1 MAFQK
6 LPTTFKIVAF
16 REAMKPGDIK
26 TVAKRTGYS
35 FDMASKTLRGLRN
48 NETIVNTA
56 YRLVKD
62 RNPLTFA

>member
-1 MAFQK
+1 MK
-6 LPTTFKIVAF
+6 L
-16 REAMKPGDIK
+16 GDIA
-26 TVAKRTGYS
+26 TVAKKTGYS

-62 RNPLTFA
+62 RDIFTFA